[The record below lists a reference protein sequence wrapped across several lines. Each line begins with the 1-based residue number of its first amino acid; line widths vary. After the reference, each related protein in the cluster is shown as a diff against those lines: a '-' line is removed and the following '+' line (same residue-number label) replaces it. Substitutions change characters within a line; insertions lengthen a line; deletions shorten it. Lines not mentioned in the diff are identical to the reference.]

1 MRSAAISRLKA
12 SLSEYIDVV
21 KAGEEVLVTDR
32 GKPVA
37 RIVPVP
43 EERGPKAARMEEM
56 RPAGGFVPRAR
67 EKGGRGFWAGG
78 RPGTRGGF
86 ARGGLRGGGDAGG

>member
-43 EERGPKAARMEEM
+43 EERGPNAARMREM
-56 RPAGGFVPRAR
+56 AAAGILRL
-67 EKGGRGFWAGG
+67 GRGKVSKGFWSIR
-78 RPGTRGGF
+78 RPTDP
-86 ARGGLRGGGDAGG
+86 GGLALRAMQDERKDGR

>member
-21 KAGEEVLVTDR
+21 KAGKEVLVTDR

-43 EERGPKAARMEEM
+43 EERGPNAARMKEM
-56 RPAGGFVPRAR
+56 AAGILRPGRGKVSKGFWSIRRPADPGRLALRAMR
-67 EKGGRGFWAGG
+67 DERVDGR
-78 RPGTRGGF
+78 
-86 ARGGLRGGGDAGG
+86 

>member
-12 SLSEYIDVV
+12 SLSEYIAIV
-21 KAGEEVLVTDR
+21 KEGEEVLVTDR

-43 EERGPKAARMEEM
+43 EERGPNAARMKEM
-56 RPAGGFVPRAR
+56 AAAGILRPGSGKVSKGFRSIRRPADPGGLALRALQEER
-67 EKGGRGFWAGG
+67 EGGR
-78 RPGTRGGF
+78 
-86 ARGGLRGGGDAGG
+86 

>member
-12 SLSEYIDVV
+12 SLSEYLDVV
-21 KAGEEVLVTDR
+21 RAGEEVLVTDR

-43 EERGPKAARMEEM
+43 AERGPNAARMKEM
-56 RPAGGFVPRAR
+56 AAAGILRPGRGKVSKGFWSILRPADP
-67 EKGGRGFWAGG
+67 
-78 RPGTRGGF
+78 
-86 ARGGLRGGGDAGG
+86 GGLALRAMLDEREDGR

>member
-1 MRSAAISRLKA
+1 MRCAGISRLKA
-12 SLSEYIDVV
+12 SLSEYLDAV

-43 EERGPKAARMEEM
+43 EERGPNAARMKEM
-56 RPAGGFVPRAR
+56 AAAGILRLGRGNVSKGFWSVRRPADP
-67 EKGGRGFWAGG
+67 
-78 RPGTRGGF
+78 
-86 ARGGLRGGGDAGG
+86 GGLALRALQDEREDGR

>member
-12 SLSEYIDVV
+12 SLSEYLDVV
-21 KAGEEVLVTDR
+21 RAGEEVLVTDR

-43 EERGPKAARMEEM
+43 EERGPNAARMKEM
-56 RPAGGFVPRAR
+56 AAAGILRPGRGNVSKGFWSIRRPADP
-67 EKGGRGFWAGG
+67 
-78 RPGTRGGF
+78 
-86 ARGGLRGGGDAGG
+86 GGLALRAMMDEREVGR